1 MKNKIFE
8 LYKPESLENF
18 LAFHKNN
25 PKERFV
31 YVVQQPAPN
40 INILSASDFGYLVI
54 CLPNRD
60 QAIYSTAPYTQKMKK
75 NLQDFRKEDYLLAV
89 GDPVIIGISTAAV
102 SEVTNGQ
109 FNMLKWDK
117 REYRYY
123 PLKWICIRKDNNEYK
138 TKNKNKNFYR

>member
-8 LYKPESLENF
+8 LYKPNSLTEF
-18 LAFHKNN
+18 LDFYKKN
-25 PKERFV
+25 PEERFV

-54 CLPNRD
+54 CLPNRE
-60 QAIYSTAPYTQKMKK
+60 QAIYSTAPYTQKMQK

-89 GDPVIIGISTAAV
+89 GDPVIIGISTATVAN
-102 SEVTNGQ
+102 VTNGQ

-117 REYRYY
+117 REHRYY
-123 PLKWICIRKDNNEYK
+123 PLEVDMYQKG
-138 TKNKNKNFYR
+138 

>member
-8 LYKPESLENF
+8 LYKPNSLAEF
-18 LAFHKNN
+18 LEFNKNN
-25 PKERFV
+25 PEERFV

-60 QAIYSTAPYTQKMKK
+60 QAIYSTAPYVQKMKK

-89 GDPVIIGISTAAV
+89 GDPVIIGISTAEV
-102 SEVTNGQ
+102 SNVTSGQ
-109 FNMLKWDK
+109 YNILKWDK
-117 REYRYY
+117 REHRYY
-123 PLKWICIRKDNNEYK
+123 PLEVDMYQKG
-138 TKNKNKNFYR
+138 

>member
-8 LYKPESLENF
+8 LYKPNSLQEF
-18 LAFHKNN
+18 LEFYKNN
-25 PKERFV
+25 PEEKFV
-31 YVVQQPAPN
+31 YVIQQPAPN

-60 QAIYSTAPYTQKMKK
+60 QAILSTAPYVQKMKK
-75 NLQDFRKEDYLLAV
+75 HLQDLRKHDYLLAV

-102 SEVTNGQ
+102 SEVTAGQ

-123 PLKWICIRKDNNEYK
+123 PLEVDMYQKG
-138 TKNKNKNFYR
+138 

>member
-8 LYKPESLENF
+8 LYKPKSLEEF
-18 LAFHKNN
+18 LEFNKNN

-60 QAIYSTAPYTQKMKK
+60 QAIYSTAPYTQKMQK

-89 GDPVIIGISTAAV
+89 GDPVIIGISTAEV
-102 SEVTNGQ
+102 SNVTSGQ
-109 FNMLKWDK
+109 YNMLKWDK
-117 REYRYY
+117 REHRYY
-123 PLKWICIRKDNNEYK
+123 PLEVDMYQKG
-138 TKNKNKNFYR
+138 

>member
-8 LYKPESLENF
+8 LYKPRSLQEF
-18 LAFHKNN
+18 LDFYKSN

-60 QAIYSTAPYTQKMKK
+60 QAIYSTAP
-75 NLQDFRKEDYLLAV
+75 
-89 GDPVIIGISTAAV
+89 
-102 SEVTNGQ
+102 
-109 FNMLKWDK
+109 
-117 REYRYY
+117 
-123 PLKWICIRKDNNEYK
+123 
-138 TKNKNKNFYR
+138 

>member
-8 LYKPESLENF
+8 LYKPNSLQEF
-18 LAFHKNN
+18 LEFYKNN
-25 PKERFV
+25 PDEKFV
-31 YVVQQPAPN
+31 YVIQQPAPN

-60 QAIYSTAPYTQKMKK
+60 QAILSTAPYVQKMKK
-75 NLQDFRKEDYLLAV
+75 NLQDFRKNDYLLAV

-102 SEVTNGQ
+102 SEVTAGK

-123 PLKWICIRKDNNEYK
+123 PLEVDMYQKG
-138 TKNKNKNFYR
+138 

>member
-8 LYKPESLENF
+8 LYKPKSLEEF
-18 LAFHKNN
+18 LEFYKNN

-54 CLPNRD
+54 CLPNRE
-60 QAIYSTAPYTQKMKK
+60 QAIYSTAPYTQKMQK

-89 GDPVIIGISTAAV
+89 GDPVIIGISTATV
-102 SEVTNGQ
+102 SNVTNGQ
-109 FNMLKWDK
+109 FNMLKCDK
-117 REYRYY
+117 REHRYY
-123 PLKWICIRKDNNEYK
+123 PLEVDMYQKG
-138 TKNKNKNFYR
+138 

>member
-8 LYKPESLENF
+8 LYKPRSLQEF
-18 LAFHKNN
+18 LDFYKSN

-60 QAIYSTAPYTQKMKK
+60 QAIYSTAPYVQKMKK
-75 NLQDFRKEDYLLAV
+75 NLQDFRKEDYLLAA
-89 GDPVIIGISTAAV
+89 GDPVIIGISTAEV
-102 SEVTNGQ
+102 SNVTSGQ
-109 FNMLKWDK
+109 YNMLKWDK
-117 REYRYY
+117 REHRYY
-123 PLKWICIRKDNNEYK
+123 PLEVDMYQKG
-138 TKNKNKNFYR
+138 

>member
-8 LYKPESLENF
+8 LYKPESLKSF
-18 LAFHKNN
+18 LEFHQAF

-31 YVVQQPAPN
+31 YVVQQPAPD

-60 QAIYSTAPYTQKMKK
+60 QAILSTAPYVQKMKK
-75 NLQDFRKEDYLLAV
+75 NLQDFRKQDYLLAV

-102 SEVTNGQ
+102 SEVTAGQ
-109 FNMLKWDK
+109 FNILKWDK
-117 REYRYY
+117 REFRYY
-123 PLKWICIRKDNNEYK
+123 PLEVDMYQKG
-138 TKNKNKNFYR
+138 

>member
-8 LYKPESLENF
+8 LYKPNSLAEF
-18 LAFHKNN
+18 LEFNKNN
-25 PKERFV
+25 PEERFV

-60 QAIYSTAPYTQKMKK
+60 QAILSTAPYVQKMKK
-75 NLQDFRKEDYLLAV
+75 NLQDFRKQDYLLAV

-102 SEVTNGQ
+102 SEVTAGQ
-109 FNMLKWDK
+109 FNILKWDK
-117 REYRYY
+117 REFRYY
-123 PLKWICIRKDNNEYK
+123 PLEVDMYQKG
-138 TKNKNKNFYR
+138 

>member
-8 LYKPESLENF
+8 LYKPRSLEEF
-18 LAFHKNN
+18 LEFYKNN

-54 CLPNRD
+54 CLPNRE
-60 QAIYSTAPYTQKMKK
+60 QAIYSTAPYTQKMQK
-75 NLQDFRKEDYLLAV
+75 NLQDFRKEDYILAV
-89 GDPVIIGISTAAV
+89 GDPVIIVISTATV
-102 SEVTNGQ
+102 SNVTNGQ

-117 REYRYY
+117 REHRYY
-123 PLKWICIRKDNNEYK
+123 PLEVDMYQKG
-138 TKNKNKNFYR
+138 